1 MKYWS
6 QLEELKGAKVEVVQV
21 AFRINTAFHLHL
33 NIYLLP
39 RKSVNIN
46 ILCKFDREFWNFSKE
61 IKIMSGTHE

>member
-46 ILCKFDREFWNFSKE
+46 ILCKFDREF
-61 IKIMSGTHE
+61 